1 MKILVCIKRVPD
13 LETIPTPEIQPKSPA
28 DIFSDGIDWRMN
40 RYDAY
45 AVEAALQLR
54 ETTGASRIDTLTVGE
69 KDADEVLRR
78 AMGMGADHGVHI
90 LQTSDM
96 LTSPFTIAGLMAAYA
111 RERAYDLIL
120 CGTMSEDLMQGLVGP
135 IMAAQLNWPCLT
147 SVHSFAKGNGS
158 PTLICER
165 EIEGGCQEVLE
176 IDLPA
181 LLTIQS
187 GNCQPRYPALSKLL
201 RANTYPLEVFSE
213 ETLAPADARQRV
225 VAVSLPEQRRDGIRL
240 EGSSE
245 NKAHQLAA
253 MLRSK
258 GLC

>member
-1 MKILVCIKRVPD
+1 MKILVCTKRVPD
-13 LETIPTPEIQPKSPA
+13 LETIPTPEIPPKSPA
-28 DIFSDGIDWRMN
+28 DIFRDGLAWRMN
-40 RYDAY
+40 RYDEY

-54 ETTGASRIDTLTVGE
+54 ETTGASRIDALTVGE
-69 KDADEVLRR
+69 EDAEEVLRR

-90 LQTSDM
+90 LQTNDR

-135 IMAAQLNWPCLT
+135 IMAGMLGWPCLT
-147 SVHSFAKGNGS
+147 SVHAFAQS
-158 PTLICER
+158 ERSQALVCER
-165 EIEGGCQEVLE
+165 EIEGGCQEALE

-187 GNCQPRYPALSKLL
+187 GSCQPRYPALSKLL

-225 VAVSLPEQRRDGIRL
+225 VTVRPPEQRREGVRI

-245 NKAHQLAA
+245 SKAHQLAA